1 MDLQKSPP
9 RLDAA
14 FRQVVTAED
23 RQHAVTALDLF
34 NLPPDRLDRLEENH
48 NDRGTYAAQV
58 ILSAIEY
65 VRRARLTV
73 N

>member
-9 RLDAA
+9 RVDAA

-23 RQHAVTALDLF
+23 RQAAVKSLDLF
-34 NLPPDRLDRLEENH
+34 SLAPDRLDRLEEIH
-48 NDRGTYAAQV
+48 NDRGTYVSQV
-58 ILSAIEY
+58 ILSAIDY
-65 VRRARLTV
+65 VRRARMTV